1 MNFKKHL
8 LKILP
13 AVNAAFLACNCSLV
27 SKCNA
32 VKIELFSDDCSF
44 IVDTEKGTASLWKI
58 YIGAREKKVIIVPR
72 SVEFVDSNF
81 EVVDVYANV
90 VENVKNRLI
99 KLFLPSSLQKSGVL
113 GKIKAWDVDVSF
125 YDNLV
130 DINDSDNSDSSTQT

>member
-1 MNFKKHL
+1 MEN
-8 LKILP
+8 
-13 AVNAAFLACNCSLV
+13 
-27 SKCNA
+27 
-32 VKIELFSDDCSF
+32 
-44 IVDTEKGTASLWKI
+44 I
-58 YIGAREKKVIIVPR
+58 YWCKRKKVIIVPR